1 MRMVFQVDYVLS
13 GDSDTIGL
21 EGRDAAGRR
30 VRLEVPASEGV
41 RPGSVL
47 VVDWWAAELPT
58 AMTTTTATTVME
70 DGADMPVAGADMPV
84 AGADQESIELEFRR
98 LIGLA

>member
-58 AMTTTTATTVME
+58 AMTTTATTLTTVME
-70 DGADMPVAGADMPV
+70 DGADLPVTGE
-84 AGADQESIELEFRR
+84 DQETIELEFRR

>member
-58 AMTTTTATTVME
+58 AMITTATTTSE
-70 DGADMPVAGADMPV
+70 DVADMSSNGEVPE
-84 AGADQESIELEFRR
+84 DQTAIELEFRR
-98 LIGLA
+98 LIGLQ

>member
-58 AMTTTTATTVME
+58 AMTTTATTTTTVME
-70 DGADMPVAGADMPV
+70 DGADLPVTGD
-84 AGADQESIELEFRR
+84 DQETIELEFRR

>member
-58 AMTTTTATTVME
+58 AMTTTTATTATTTTEME
-70 DGADMPVAGADMPV
+70 DGADMPVAGD
-84 AGADQESIELEFRR
+84 DQESVELEFRR